1 MSRDIKLFW
10 QYILPS
16 IGGMLIAGSF
26 SIVDTI
32 FIGRGTGKVGL
43 AAIALT
49 WPVLM
54 LLQAFGSLFSAG
66 GAVLIAQAK
75 GANSPE
81 DAKKYFNN
89 AFFLVIT
96 SGIALT
102 ALTLPF
108 FRKIMI
114 LLGATPQL
122 LPMAMEYGI
131 ILTCGTTLF
140 MFMSACLEIVRNDGS
155 PVFSMILMIIGLVC
169 NVFLDW
175 LFIIYW
181 SKGAAGAAWA
191 TCLSWVFT
199 CFVGSSY
206 FFTKHTFLRF
216 SLKIFKPAWQASKA
230 VIWTGIPVFGNM
242 FSIIAMLYM
251 HNAQSLRYG
260 GVDGL
265 AAYTVV
271 AALESLGS
279 MLMTGVACG
288 VQPLTANMYGAGKY
302 KRQNRFGN
310 YGYVVAFILGIAIMG
325 LSFLLCKTVPGW
337 MGLEGNAA
345 TRAARGIIMSA
356 PAFILLGVI
365 RVAGFYYQS
374 TGKIVLS
381 SLLIY
386 GDSFAALPLCLYTLP
401 LWCGMDGIWLA
412 MPASRILLFLLLC
425 YLWFGIK
432 FFHRKEKALP

>member
-1 MSRDIKLFW
+1 MSRDLRLFW
-10 QYILPS
+10 RYILPS

-26 SIVDTI
+26 SIVDTV
-32 FIGRGTGKVGL
+32 FIGRGTGKTGL
-43 AAIALT
+43 AAVALT

-66 GAVLIAQAK
+66 GAVLIAQSK

-89 AFFLVIT
+89 AFFLIIV
-96 SGIALT
+96 SGILLT
-102 ALTLPF
+102 LLTLPVL
-108 FRKIMI
+108 KPVMI
-114 LLGATPQL
+114 LLGATDEL
-122 LPMAMEYGI
+122 LPLAMEYAV
-131 ILTCGTTLF
+131 ILTAGTVLF

-155 PVFSMILMIIGLVC
+155 PVFSVVLMTIGLCC

-175 LFIIYW
+175 LFIIHW
-181 SKGAAGAAWA
+181 NGGPAGAAWA

-206 FFTKHTFLRF
+206 FFTSYTFLRF
-216 SLKIFKPAWQASKA
+216 SAKIFKPALRAMKE
-230 VIWTGIPVFGNM
+230 VTVTGIPVFGNM

-271 AALESLGS
+271 AAMESLGS
-279 MLMTGVACG
+279 MVMTGVACG
-288 VQPLTANMYGAGKY
+288 VQPLTANMYGAGKF

-310 YGYVVAFILGIAIMG
+310 YGYIAAFLLGILLMF
-325 LSFLLCKTVPGW
+325 LSFAMSKTVPGW
-337 MGLEGNAA
+337 MGLSGKAA
-345 TRAARGIIMSA
+345 ELATHGMQLSA
-356 PAFILLGVI
+356 PAFILLGVV

-374 TGKIVLS
+374 TGKIGLA

-401 LWCGMDGIWLA
+401 IWFGMDGIWLA
-412 MPASRILLFLLLC
+412 MPLSRIILFLLLC

-432 FFHRKEKALP
+432 LFHRGKR